1 MFPAFAVIPIMDSGN
16 QVFDLLFN
24 FFFSL
29 PLYFALLV
37 LVPAVCIRIIS
48 RS

>member
-1 MFPAFAVIPIMDSGN
+1 MFPAFSVIPIMNSGN
-16 QVFDLLFN
+16 EVFDLLFN

-29 PLYFALLV
+29 PLYFALLA
-37 LVPAVCIRIIS
+37 LVPAVCIRLLS